1 MEGETIALPQASSA
15 GALRESLAFWTE
27 FVSRCIRERLDTQ
40 RFQTFVR
47 LVHDE
52 HPLPPAAVADLFL
65 RPQPNNCY
73 SLDPR
78 VPPYLQVLSD
88 LGYIDAPAI
97 LNALYRYSSSHNLV
111 DSHQPAAEHHDGGD
125 KNDGKNTPP
134 VRWKSSYWVE
144 EVMFFR
150 LCKSVHEGQA
160 VRDTHTALEVVKIVA
175 KWLALFTQASS
186 AFAADLLAQMHNL
199 QLEMESAR
207 AAFVPL
213 LLRLTD
219 NPWLLKVIG
228 RNAAKD
234 ARKELAENLA
244 NFVPTLQLVN
254 AGTEKS
260 ITEKLDFFRTE
271 VLAKLDPVD
280 EKKQAADAAMD
291 EMLASTVGLDAF
303 EVREVPIITTRVGM
317 YVYLN
322 ASVGLPN
329 HVLESV

>member
-1 MEGETIALPQASSA
+1 MEGETIALPQGSSA
-15 GALRESLAFWTE
+15 GVLRESLAFWTE
-27 FVSRCIRERLDTQ
+27 FVSRCIRERLDTH

-78 VPPYLQVLSD
+78 VPPYLHVLSD

-97 LNALYRYSSSHNLV
+97 LRALYRYSSSHILIE
-111 DSHQPAAEHHDGGD
+111 SHQSSGQQSDEHN
-125 KNDGKNTPP
+125 KGKKEDTPL
-134 VRWKSSYWVE
+134 RWKSSYWVE

-150 LCKSVHEGQA
+150 LCKLVHEGQA
-160 VRDTHTALEVVKIVA
+160 VRDTHTALEVVKIVS

-186 AFAADLLAQMHNL
+186 AFAADLLAEMHNL

-219 NPWLLKVIG
+219 NPSLLKVIG
-228 RNAAKD
+228 RHVAKGTPQLLQK
-234 ARKELAENLA
+234 AMQI
-244 NFVPTLQLVN
+244 PT
-254 AGTEKS
+254 TPPC
-260 ITEKLDFFRTE
+260 LDCPLTQT
-271 VLAKLDPVD
+271 L
-280 EKKQAADAAMD
+280 
-291 EMLASTVGLDAF
+291 
-303 EVREVPIITTRVGM
+303 
-317 YVYLN
+317 
-322 ASVGLPN
+322 
-329 HVLESV
+329 